1 MAVSFELA
9 LEEIL
14 SHHDITKEDLR
25 EECSPGVRYE
35 IAIQLTNWKMIG
47 HYFGIPEEKLVAIHV
62 ENKTEEERRV
72 ALLSTWNKREGRQA
86 TYLLP

>member
-35 IAIQLTNWKMIG
+35 IAIQLTNWKM
-47 HYFGIPEEKLVAIHV
+47 HP
-62 ENKTEEERRV
+62 
-72 ALLSTWNKREGRQA
+72 
-86 TYLLP
+86 